1 MIYWILL
8 LLQFICV
15 CIIDVTGAV
24 DDMLTPLVRRITGS
38 RIGHVGK
45 PFSCSTCMTF
55 WTGVIYLLIKGAFT
69 IPNLAYVL
77 ALAIM
82 APVTY
87 LLIYLVKDVVT
98 KIIDSIYSFLGI

>member
-24 DDMLTPLVRRITGS
+24 DDMLTPLVRKITGS
-38 RIGHVGK
+38 RIGHIGK
-45 PFSCSTCMTF
+45 PFSCSMCMTF
-55 WTGVIYLLIKGAFT
+55 WTGVIYLLVAGAFT

-77 ALAIM
+77 ALAVMTQI
-82 APVTY
+82 TY
-87 LLIYLVKDVVT
+87 LLICMAKDLATKAIEVVY
-98 KIIDSIYSFLGI
+98 KIFNI